1 MSKLND
7 ALKRASQT
15 DRERQ
20 RPVAARVT
28 SEPAADP
35 RGKSLAKAMVAG
47 SVLALGLALWFF
59 WQLFSASHPRA
70 VADVEFAPIPAPKPA
85 PAPVVRAEVPLTPV
99 VIPSPPPVAA
109 PAPAPVSAPAAA
121 PVVAAPAKPV
131 EPAWPANLKLTGIF
145 FRKTNPL
152 ALINGKTVGVGDE
165 IDGTRV
171 TKIESDRVTLE
182 WNGKV
187 KEMLVNGSGN

>member
-1 MSKLND
+1 MSRLND

-20 RPVAARVT
+20 RPVSARVAI
-28 SEPAADP
+28 EPVGGP
-35 RGKSLAKAMVAG
+35 RGRSLAKVMVAG
-47 SVLALGLALWFF
+47 SILALGLAVWFF
-59 WQLFSASHPRA
+59 WQLLFASHPLA
-70 VADVEFAPIPAPKPA
+70 VANVEPAPIAAPKPA
-85 PAPVVRAEVPLTPV
+85 PTPVVRAEVPPAPV
-99 VIPSPPPVAA
+99 VIPTPPPVVAPAPTPAAA
-109 PAPAPVSAPAAA
+109 PAPA

-165 IDGTRV
+165 IDGIRV
-171 TKIESDRVTLE
+171 GKIESDRVTLE

-187 KEMLVNGSGN
+187 KELLVNGGVN

>member
-20 RPVAARVT
+20 RPVAARANI
-28 SEPAADP
+28 EPAADP

-59 WQLFSASHPRA
+59 WQLFSASYPHA
-70 VADVEFAPIPAPKPA
+70 VANVEPAPIAAPKPA
-85 PAPVVRAEVPLTPV
+85 PTPVVRAEVPTPPV
-99 VIPSPPPVAA
+99 VIPTPAPVVAPAPTPVAA
-109 PAPAPVSAPAAA
+109 PAPA

-152 ALINGKTVGVGDE
+152 ALLNGKTVGVGDE
-165 IDGTRV
+165 IDGIRV
-171 TKIESDRVTLE
+171 AKIESDRVTLE
-182 WNGKV
+182 WNGKI
-187 KEMLVNGSGN
+187 KEMLVNGGGN